1 MALPNLQEAIW
12 FKIYL
17 ILMVLYQ
24 KLQSR
29 LQMVSSEEGSFKSH
43 FIGVCSG
50 FYKNWLRSIDMIPV
64 PEVFGFTTHLRIP
77 NMKEWVMYEENLC
90 CF

>member
-29 LQMVSSEEGSFKSH
+29 LQMVSSEEGSFK
-43 FIGVCSG
+43 
-50 FYKNWLRSIDMIPV
+50 LRSIDMIPV
-64 PEVFGFTTHLRIP
+64 PEVFGFTTHPRIP